1 MSWKKILKFDLEQ
14 YISTALRKDDSKF
27 VQHVQDLLMHLGAW
41 HVSHDKQTGEVKR
54 YEIKKDAL
62 NEFWGSLPEAFKQ
75 ITFQEIKTNVDF
87 AAMPKEDLNE
97 VNWEQVVVNVA
108 PAIDLIINHA
118 DKWLPNLVRGSY
130 NWGDGSG
137 RR

>member
-1 MSWKKILKFDLEQ
+1 MSWEKILKFDLER
-14 YISTALRKDDSKF
+14 YISTALRKDSKF
-27 VQHVQDLLMHLGAW
+27 VQHIQDLLMHLGAW
-41 HVSHDKQTGEVKR
+41 HVIHDKQTGEVKR

-108 PAIDLIINHA
+108 PAIDLIINNA
-118 DKWLPNLVRGSY
+118 NKWLPNLVRGSY
-130 NWGDGSG
+130 NWGDGRG